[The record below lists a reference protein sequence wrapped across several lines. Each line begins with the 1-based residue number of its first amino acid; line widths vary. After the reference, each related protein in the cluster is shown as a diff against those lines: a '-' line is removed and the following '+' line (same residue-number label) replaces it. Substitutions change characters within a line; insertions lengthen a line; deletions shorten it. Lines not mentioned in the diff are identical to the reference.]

1 MTGMVPHHAQAVL
14 ISRWADTRAE
24 RLTVKVMAER
34 IVVGQLDEIALM
46 RRWLSERK
54 LPVPDSNATHHRMT
68 MGGTTHDM
76 LMPGML
82 TEEELAAL
90 NAARGVAFD
99 RLFLTHMIKHHEGAI
114 AMVDELFK
122 SPGAG
127 QDPTVFAFASD
138 VFADQT
144 TEIDRMQKI
153 LATLPPG

>member
-1 MTGMVPHHAQAVL
+1 
-14 ISRWADTRAE
+14 
-24 RLTVKVMAER
+24 
-34 IVVGQLDEIALM
+34 
-46 RRWLSERK
+46 
-54 LPVPDSNATHHRMT
+54 
-68 MGGTTHDM
+68 
-76 LMPGML
+76 
-82 TEEELAAL
+82 
-90 NAARGVAFD
+90 
-99 RLFLTHMIKHHEGAI
+99 MIKHHEGAI